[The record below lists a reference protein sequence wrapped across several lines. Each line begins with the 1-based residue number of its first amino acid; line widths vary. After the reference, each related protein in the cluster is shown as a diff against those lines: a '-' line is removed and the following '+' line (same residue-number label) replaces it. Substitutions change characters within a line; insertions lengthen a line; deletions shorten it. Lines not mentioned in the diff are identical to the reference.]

1 MDSIT
6 HIALGAC
13 IGELFVGGKVGRKA
27 MIWGAVAQSFPDI
40 DFIAGFWMDTTDELL
55 AHRGFTHS
63 LLFAGLLTPI
73 LALLAERWHRPH
85 NITLTKWTLF
95 FGTEILLHIFLDAF
109 NAYGTAW
116 FEPFSHIRFS
126 FHTLFVAE
134 PLFSVWI
141 GIAFVALLLIKKN
154 RRKRKAWS
162 MFGLGMC
169 LLYLLIS
176 VGNKV
181 IVERGVAKALA
192 NQHIT
197 HNRYFTTPTPLN
209 NLLFFVVAENDS
221 GFHIGYRSVF
231 DRKPTIHFE
240 YFPRN
245 TLLTDSIRLS
255 ADFLNL
261 VRFSQG
267 YYTIEKWNDTLVF
280 NDLRFGQMIGWKD
293 PRARFSFH
301 YFLQYPDENDLV
313 VQRGRF
319 ANWDREAFRSLFKR
333 IAGISR

>member
-1 MDSIT
+1 MDTIT

-27 MIWGAVAQSFPDI
+27 MLWGAVAQSFPDI
-40 DFIAGFWMDTTDELL
+40 DFIAGFWMGTTDELL

-63 LLFAGLLTPI
+63 LLFAALLTPV

-85 NITLTKWTLF
+85 NISIGKWTIF

-134 PLFSVWI
+134 PLFSIWI
-141 GIAFVALLLIKKN
+141 GIAFAALLLIKKN
-154 RRKRKAWS
+154 RIKRKWWS
-162 MFGLGMC
+162 IFGLGMC
-169 LLYLLIS
+169 FLYIVIS
-176 VGNKV
+176 VVNKV
-181 IVERGVAKALA
+181 IIERAVKKALVV
-192 NQHIT
+192 QQIKY
-197 HNRYFTTPTPLN
+197 NRYFTTPTPLN
-209 NLLFFVVAENDS
+209 NLLWFAVAETDS
-221 GFHIGYRSVF
+221 GFNIGYRSVF
-231 DRKPTIHFE
+231 DNTPTMQFE

-245 TLLTDSIRLS
+245 ALLTDSLQLS
-255 ADFLNL
+255 NDLLNL

-267 YYTIEKWNDTLVF
+267 YYTVEKWNDTLVF

-293 PRARFSFH
+293 SKARFAFH
-301 YFLQYPDENDLV
+301 YFLQYPDDNDLV

-319 ANWDREAFRSLFKR
+319 QGWDRAAVRTLLRR
-333 IAGISR
+333 IRGE

>member
-13 IGELFVGGKVGRKA
+13 IGELFVGNKVGRKA
-27 MIWGAVAQSFPDI
+27 MLWGAVAQSFPDI

-63 LLFAGLLTPI
+63 LLFAALLTPV

-85 NITLTKWTLF
+85 NISISKWALF

-134 PLFSVWI
+134 PLFSIWI
-141 GIAFVALLLIKKN
+141 GIAFIALLLIKKN
-154 RRKRKAWS
+154 RIKRRAWS
-162 MFGLGMC
+162 IFGLGMC
-169 LLYLLIS
+169 FLYIVIS
-176 VGNKV
+176 VINKV
-181 IVERGVAKALA
+181 IVERDVKKALSV
-192 NQHIT
+192 QKIKY
-197 HNRYFTTPTPLN
+197 NRYFTTPTPLN
-209 NLLFFVVAENDS
+209 NLLWFAVAETDS
-221 GFHIGYRSVF
+221 GFNIGYRSVF
-231 DRKPTIHFE
+231 DKNQAMHFE
-240 YFPRN
+240 YFPRS
-245 TLLTDSIRLS
+245 TLQADSLQLT

-293 PRARFSFH
+293 PRARFAFH
-301 YFLQYPDENDLV
+301 YFLQYPDDNAIV

-319 ANWDREAFRSLFKR
+319 ANWDRAAVRTLFRR
-333 IAGISR
+333 MIGE

>member
-13 IGELFVGGKVGRKA
+13 VGELFVGNKVGRKA
-27 MIWGAVAQSFPDI
+27 MLWGAVAQSFPDI
-40 DFIAGFWMDTTDELL
+40 DFIAGFWMGITDELL

-63 LLFAGLLTPI
+63 LLFAALLTPV
-73 LALLAERWHRPH
+73 LAMLAERWHRPH
-85 NITLTKWTLF
+85 NISFTKWAIF

-134 PLFSVWI
+134 PLFSIWI

-154 RRKRKAWS
+154 RIKRQRWAL
-162 MFGLGMC
+162 FGLSMC
-169 LLYLLIS
+169 FVYILIS
-176 VGNKV
+176 VVNKV
-181 IVERGVAKALA
+181 IVERDVKKALTLK
-192 NQHIT
+192 NIKY
-197 HNRYFTTPTPLN
+197 NRYFTTPTPLN
-209 NLLFFVVAENDS
+209 NLLWFAVAETDS
-221 GFHIGYRSVF
+221 GFNIGYRSVF
-231 DRKPTIHFE
+231 DKKPEMRFE

-245 TLLTDSIRLS
+245 SLLTDSLKLTS
-255 ADFLNL
+255 DLLNL

-267 YYTIEKWNDTLVF
+267 YYTIEKWGDTLVF

-293 PRARFSFH
+293 PRAKFAFH
-301 YFLQYPDENDLV
+301 FFLQYPDENEIV

-319 ANWDREAFRSLFKR
+319 ANWDRAAVRTLIRR
-333 IAGISR
+333 IKGD

>member
-13 IGELFVGGKVGRKA
+13 IGELFVGNKVGRKA
-27 MIWGAVAQSFPDI
+27 MLWGAVAQSFPDI
-40 DFIAGFWMDTTDELL
+40 DFIAGFWMGTTDELL

-63 LLFAGLLTPI
+63 LLFAALLTPV

-85 NITLTKWTLF
+85 NISIGKWALF

-141 GIAFVALLLIKKN
+141 GIAFTALLFIKKN
-154 RRKRKAWS
+154 RIKRKRWS
-162 MFGLGMC
+162 IFGLGMC
-169 LLYLLIS
+169 FLYIVIS
-176 VGNKV
+176 VMNKV
-181 IVERGVAKALA
+181 IVERDVKKALSM
-192 NQHIT
+192 QQIKY
-197 HNRYFTTPTPLN
+197 NRYFTTPTPLN
-209 NLLFFVVAENDS
+209 NLLWFAVAETDS
-221 GFHIGYRSVF
+221 GFNIGYRSVF
-231 DRKPTIHFE
+231 DKKPTMHFE

-245 TLLTDSIRLS
+245 TLLTDSLRLTS
-255 ADFLNL
+255 DFLNL

-293 PRARFSFH
+293 PRAKFAFY
-301 YFLQYPDENDLV
+301 YFLQYPDDNDIV

-319 ANWDREAFRSLFKR
+319 ANWDRAAVRTLFRR
-333 IAGISR
+333 IWGE

>member
-13 IGELFVGGKVGRKA
+13 VGELFVGNKVGRKA
-27 MIWGAVAQSFPDI
+27 MLWGAVAQSFPDI
-40 DFIAGFWMDTTDELL
+40 DFIAGFWMGITDELL

-63 LLFAGLLTPI
+63 LLFAALLTPV
-73 LALLAERWHRPH
+73 LAMLAERWHRPH
-85 NITLTKWTLF
+85 NISFTKWAIF

-134 PLFSVWI
+134 PLFSIWI

-154 RRKRKAWS
+154 RIKRQRWAL
-162 MFGLGMC
+162 FGLSMC
-169 LLYLLIS
+169 FVYILIS
-176 VGNKV
+176 VVNKV
-181 IVERGVAKALA
+181 IVERDVKKALTLQ
-192 NQHIT
+192 NIKY
-197 HNRYFTTPTPLN
+197 NRYFTTPTPLN
-209 NLLFFVVAENDS
+209 NLLWFAVAETDS
-221 GFHIGYRSVF
+221 GFNIGYRSVF
-231 DRKPTIHFE
+231 DKKPEMRFE

-245 TLLTDSIRLS
+245 SLLTDSLKLTS
-255 ADFLNL
+255 DLLNL

-267 YYTIEKWNDTLVF
+267 YYTIEKWGDTLVF

-293 PRARFSFH
+293 PRAKFAFH
-301 YFLQYPDENDLV
+301 FFLQYPDENEIV

-319 ANWDREAFRSLFKR
+319 ANWDRAAVRTLIRR
-333 IAGISR
+333 IKGD

>member
-6 HIALGAC
+6 HIAIGAC
-13 IGELFVGGKVGRKA
+13 IGDLFVGNKVGKKA
-27 MIWGAVAQSFPDI
+27 LLWGAIAQSFPDI
-40 DFIAGFWMDTTDELL
+40 DFIAAFWMKTTDELL

-63 LLFAGLLTPI
+63 LLFAALLTPV

-85 NITLTKWTLF
+85 NISFTKWVIF

-134 PLFSVWI
+134 PLFSIWI
-141 GIAFVALLLIKKN
+141 GIAFLGLLFTKKKHSQ
-154 RRKRKAWS
+154 RKIWS
-162 MFGLGMC
+162 IFGLGIC
-169 LLYLLIS
+169 LFYLLVS
-176 VGNKV
+176 VVNKV
-181 IVERGVAKALA
+181 VVELAVKKALA
-192 NQHIT
+192 TQQIRYT
-197 HNRYFTTPTPLN
+197 RYFTTPTPLN
-209 NLLFFVVAENDS
+209 NLLWFVVVEKDS
-221 GFHIGYRSVF
+221 GFNIGYRSVF
-231 DRKPTIHFE
+231 DKSRAIKFE

-245 TLLTDSIRLS
+245 KELADSFALQKDYI
-255 ADFLNL
+255 NL

-267 YYTIEKWNDTLVF
+267 YYTLEKWGDTLVF

-293 PRARFSFH
+293 PRARFAFH
-301 YFLQYPDENDLV
+301 YFMQYPDKNDIV

-319 ANWDREAFRSLFKR
+319 ANWDASAVKTLFAR
-333 IAGISR
+333 IRGN

>member
-1 MDSIT
+1 MDSVT

-13 IGELFVGGKVGRKA
+13 IGELFVGNKVGRKA
-27 MIWGAVAQSFPDI
+27 LLWGAIAQSFPDI
-40 DFIAGFWMDTTDELL
+40 DFITAFWMDTTDELL

-63 LLFAGLLTPI
+63 LLFAALLTPV

-85 NITLTKWTLF
+85 NISLTKWMVF

-134 PLFSVWI
+134 PLFSIWV
-141 GIAFVALLLIKKN
+141 GIAFFALLVT
-154 RRKRKAWS
+154 RRNQKKRKAWAI
-162 MFGLGMC
+162 FGLSMC
-169 LLYLLIS
+169 FAYILIS
-176 VGNKV
+176 VVHKV
-181 IVERGVAKALA
+181 IVERDVKQALTA
-192 NQHIT
+192 QNIQY
-197 HNRYFTTPTPLN
+197 NRYFTTPTPLN
-209 NLLFFVVAENDS
+209 NLLWFVVAETDS
-221 GFHIGYRSVF
+221 GFNIGYRSVF
-231 DRKPTIHFE
+231 DKKPAIKFE
-240 YFPRN
+240 YFDRN
-245 TLLTDSIRLS
+245 NLFTDSLK
-255 ADFLNL
+255 ATKDFLNL

-280 NDLRFGQMIGWKD
+280 NDIRFGQMIGWKD

-301 YFLQYPDENDLV
+301 YFLQYPDKNDIV

-319 ANWDREAFRSLFKR
+319 ANWDREAFKTLLKR
-333 IAGISR
+333 IRGE

>member
-1 MDSIT
+1 MDSVT

-13 IGELFVGGKVGRKA
+13 IGELFVGGKVGKKA
-27 MIWGAVAQSFPDI
+27 MLWGAVAQSFPDI
-40 DFIAGFWMDTTDELL
+40 DFIAGFWKDTTDELL

-63 LLFAGLLTPI
+63 LLFAALLTPT
-73 LALLAERWHRPH
+73 LAMLAERWHRPH
-85 NITLTKWTLF
+85 NISLGKWALF

-134 PLFSVWI
+134 PLFSIWV
-141 GIAFVALLLIKKN
+141 GIAFVALLLIKHN
-154 RRKRKAWS
+154 RKKRKAWS
-162 MFGLGMC
+162 IFGLGMC

-181 IVERGVAKALA
+181 IVERDVAKALT
-192 NQHIT
+192 NQHIK

-209 NLLFFVVAENDS
+209 NLLWFVVAESDS
-221 GFHIGYRSVF
+221 GFNIGYRSVF
-231 DRKPTIHFE
+231 DRKPAIHFE

-245 TLLTDSIRLS
+245 TLVTDSIKLTT
-255 ADFLNL
+255 DFLNL

-267 YYTIEKWNDTLVF
+267 YYTIEKWSDTLVF

-301 YFLQYPDENDLV
+301 YFLQYPDQNDLV

-319 ANWDREAFRSLFKR
+319 ANWNRAAFRLLFER
-333 IAGISR
+333 IKGN

>member
-13 IGELFVGGKVGRKA
+13 IGELFVGSKVGRKA
-27 MIWGAVAQSFPDI
+27 LLWGAVAQSFPDI
-40 DFIAGFWMDTTDELL
+40 DFIASFWMGTTDELI

-63 LLFAGLLTPI
+63 LLFMALLTPV
-73 LALLAERWHRPH
+73 LAYFAERWHRPH
-85 NITLTKWTLF
+85 NISYGRWSLF

-134 PLFSVWI
+134 PLFSVWV
-141 GIAFVALLLIKKN
+141 GIAFLALLIIKRNQK
-154 RRKRKAWS
+154 KRKAWAA
-162 MFGLGMC
+162 FGLGAC
-169 LLYLLIS
+169 LVYLLFS
-176 VGNKV
+176 VFNKI
-181 IVERGVAKALA
+181 IVEVAVKKELNAQ
-192 NQHIT
+192 NIKHT
-197 HNRYFTTPTPLN
+197 RFFTTPTPLN
-209 NLLFFVVAENDS
+209 NLLWFVVAASDS

-231 DRKPTIHFE
+231 DKAPAIQFE
-240 YFPRN
+240 YFPQN
-245 TLLTDSIRLS
+245 KAWADSFEQS
-255 ADFLNL
+255 NDFQNL

-267 YYTIEKWNDTLVF
+267 YYSIEKWNDTLVF

-293 PRARFSFH
+293 PKARFAFH
-301 YFLQYPDENDLV
+301 YFLQYPEKNDIV

-319 ANWDREAFRSLFKR
+319 SNWDRDAVETLFKKIR
-333 IAGISR
+333 GN